1 MGSCAPSAAACA
13 VRRCCSSTTRRP
25 RRKSARPRKSPEP
38 SGIRSGAVLPGVDV
52 TAMQTDTGFRR
63 SAVTDANGLFVL
75 SNLPIGPYRL
85 EAMLSGFRSFQQT
98 GIVLQVNA
106 NPEINIT
113 LSLGEV
119 TETVAVQA
127 ATPLVETRSPGIG
140 QVIEN
145 ERIEALPLNGRN
157 PVDLITLAGAAVP
170 QPALDATSR
179 SMQGGRA
186 IAVAGGQSFGV
197 AYMLDGATHN
207 NPYDNLNLPLPF
219 PDALQE
225 FRLET
230 SSTTANN
237 GVHSSASVNAVTKS
251 GTNTFHGDLF
261 EFVRN
266 HRFNADQ
273 SLQRRRT
280 RPTGERAGRRP
291 EPPPVRRHV
300 RRPAADRPAVLLR
313 GVSGDA
319 APRDAGRPVRLR
331 ADSRDAGRRLHAVR
345 VGRLQHR
352 RERHAPRGPFVNNR
366 VDPSR
371 LSPAALKI
379 AEQLPTTNDPC
390 GRFNYS
396 QSRPQDEAQYI
407 GKVDLQLTPN
417 HSMFGRVIETRVKWT
432 PPLELRPRTSWSR
445 ARAGATTRR
454 TPSPSA
460 TRW

>member
-1 MGSCAPSAAACA
+1 M
-13 VRRCCSSTTRRP
+13 
-25 RRKSARPRKSPEP
+25 
-38 SGIRSGAVLPGVDV
+38 
-52 TAMQTDTGFRR
+52 
-63 SAVTDANGLFVL
+63 L

-85 EAMLSGFRSFQQT
+85 EAMLAGFRALPADRHRAAGQRQPRDQ
-98 GIVLQVNA
+98 L
-106 NPEINIT
+106 T

-251 GTNTFHGDLF
+251 GTNRFHGDLF

-266 HRFNADQ
+266 HRFNATN
-273 SLQRRRT
+273 RFNAGRY
-280 RPTGERAGRRP
+280 PATGEAPGRRP

-313 GVSGDA
+313 RLSGDTA
-319 APRDAGRPVRLR
+319 ARDAGRPVRLR
-331 ADSRDAGRRLHAVR
+331 ADRGRCWPATSRSTRRPRCNTAGD
-345 VGRLQHR
+345 
-352 RERHAPRGPFVNNR
+352 RHA
-366 VDPSR
+366 
-371 LSPAALKI
+371 
-379 AEQLPTTNDPC
+379 
-390 GRFNYS
+390 
-396 QSRPQDEAQYI
+396 
-407 GKVDLQLTPN
+407 
-417 HSMFGRVIETRVKWT
+417 
-432 PPLELRPRTSWSR
+432 
-445 ARAGATTRR
+445 ARALRR
-454 TPSPSA
+454 QPHRPVRA
-460 TRW
+460 

>member
-1 MGSCAPSAAACA
+1 MGRALRALLPGLAALLLSAGAATA
-13 VRRCCSSTTRRP
+13 QVGSTAQITGTVRDT
-25 RRKSARPRKSPEP
+25 
-38 SGIRSGAVLPGVDV
+38 SGAVLPGVDV
-52 TAMQTDTGFRR
+52 AAIHTDTGFRR
-63 SAVTDANGLFVL
+63 SAVTDVSGLFVL

-106 NPEINIT
+106 NPEINVT
-113 LSLGEV
+113 LSLGEI
-119 TETVAVQA
+119 TETVSVQA

-145 ERIEALPLNGRN
+145 ERIEELPLNGRN

-237 GVHSSASVNAVTKS
+237 GVHSSASVNMVTKS
-251 GTNTFHGDLF
+251 GTNAFHGDLF

-266 HRFNADQ
+266 HRFNAVTA
-273 SLQRRRT
+273 STRRSTRRRAPPA
-280 RPTGERAGRRP
+280 RCSCRRRAS
-291 EPPPVRRHV
+291 
-300 RRPAADRPAVLLR
+300 DR
-313 GVSGDA
+313 
-319 APRDAGRPVRLR
+319 
-331 ADSRDAGRRLHAVR
+331 
-345 VGRLQHR
+345 
-352 RERHAPRGPFVNNR
+352 
-366 VDPSR
+366 
-371 LSPAALKI
+371 
-379 AEQLPTTNDPC
+379 
-390 GRFNYS
+390 
-396 QSRPQDEAQYI
+396 
-407 GKVDLQLTPN
+407 
-417 HSMFGRVIETRVKWT
+417 
-432 PPLELRPRTSWSR
+432 
-445 ARAGATTRR
+445 AT
-454 TPSPSA
+454 A
-460 TRW
+460 